1 MVLRKLDNHR
11 QKIKLDPYLIP
22 PTKISSEWI
31 KDLKVRPDTVK
42 IVAASLVIGLSTDF
56 SDVTQKHKQQK
67 EK

>member
-1 MVLRKLDNHR
+1 MVFETLDIDMPKNEILHHMP
-11 QKIKLDPYLIP
+11 KSMSK
-22 PTKISSEWI
+22 WI

-42 IVAASLVIGLSTDF
+42 IVAASLVIGLSNDF